1 LATQQETLVRL
12 MHEHQADLWRYLR
25 LLGCDASRAD
35 DLTQETFLYVL
46 RHPMR
51 DYARAATAA
60 YLRRAARNLLLNL
73 LRRESRHVPLEEWDE
88 ADRAWQDLTREN
100 GDARIDML
108 RGCLQQLA
116 DRAREA
122 VKLRYGDGL
131 GEAEV
136 AARLGA
142 SEEAVKALLKR
153 ARSALRACIER
164 QADHEH
170 S

>member
-1 LATQQETLVRL
+1 MR
-12 MHEHQADLWRYLR
+12 EHQADLWRYLR

-46 RHPMR
+46 RHGLVE
-51 DYARAATAA
+51 YSSAATAS

-73 LRRESRHVPLEEWDE
+73 LRRESRHVPLGEWDE
-88 ADRAWQDLTREN
+88 ADRAWDDLTREN
-100 GDARIDML
+100 SDARIDKL
-108 RGCLQQLA
+108 RGCLQLLG

-122 VKLRYGDGL
+122 LKLRYGDGL

-142 SEEAVKALLKR
+142 SEEAEKALLKR
-153 ARSALRACIER
+153 ARAAQRACIER
-164 QADHEH
+164 QADHER